1 MGHMVSEQDVMSD
14 LKEAVAD
21 LGPTEAHPERE
32 FLRYATEFLRE
43 NNSRFRT
50 PERPEPLTDE
60 EMAALKSVG
69 VDMGGREVMLR
80 QAFRSASLHAASLAS
95 AIPLA
100 TAAKRLGVSASRL
113 RQRILEGTLISLRE
127 PGTQAHRIPLFQLTD
142 VGELPGL
149 RTVLGAVRDDAPT
162 LAICGFFST
171 PQPDLEA
178 EEGDALTPIEWLM
191 SGGDPAPVAELAA
204 HI

>member
-1 MGHMVSEQDVMSD
+1 MGHMASEQDVISD

-21 LGPTEAHPERE
+21 LGPTEAHPERA

-43 NNSRFRT
+43 NNSRFRAPT
-50 PERPEPLTDE
+50 RPEPLTDE

-69 VDMGGREVMLR
+69 VEMGCREVMLR

-100 TAAKRLGVSASRL
+100 AAAKRLGVSDSRL
-113 RQRILEGTLISLRE
+113 RQRVLEGTLVSLRE

-142 VGELPGL
+142 AGELPGL
-149 RTVLGAVRDDAPT
+149 QTVLRAVRNDAPP

-178 EEGDALTPIEWLM
+178 EEGGALKPVEWLM
-191 SGGDPAPVAELAA
+191 SGGDPAQVAELAA

>member
-1 MGHMVSEQDVMSD
+1 MEHMASEQDVMSD
-14 LKEAVAD
+14 LKQAIAD
-21 LGPTEAHPERE
+21 LDPTEAHTERE

-50 PERPEPLTDE
+50 PARPEPLTDE
-60 EMAALKSVG
+60 EMTALKSVG
-69 VDMGGREVMLR
+69 VEMGGREEMLR

-100 TAAKRLGVSASRL
+100 AAAKRLGVSDSRL
-113 RQRILEGTLISLRE
+113 RQRILEGTLVSLRE
-127 PGTQAHRIPLFQLTD
+127 RGTQAHRIPLFQLTHT
-142 VGELPGL
+142 GELPGL
-149 RTVLGAVRDDAPT
+149 RTVLGAIRDDAPT

-178 EEGDALTPIEWLM
+178 EEGEALTPVEWLM

-204 HI
+204 YI

>member
-1 MGHMVSEQDVMSD
+1 MGHMASEQDVMSD
-14 LKEAVAD
+14 LKQAIAD
-21 LGPTEAHPERE
+21 LDPTEAHPERE

-43 NNSRFRT
+43 NNSRFKT
-50 PERPEPLTDE
+50 PTRPEPLTDE
-60 EMAALKSVG
+60 EMTALKSVG
-69 VDMGGREVMLR
+69 VEMGGREVMLR

-100 TAAKRLGVSASRL
+100 TAAKRLGVSDSRL
-113 RQRILEGTLISLRE
+113 RQRILEGTLVSLRE
-127 PGTQAHRIPLFQLTD
+127 RGTQAHRIPLFQLTD
-142 VGELPGL
+142 TGELPGL

-178 EEGDALTPIEWLM
+178 EEGEALTPVEWLM

-204 HI
+204 YI